1 MIYAQFYANNL
12 AGKVDEA
19 MGDRSVVIMDARLSS
34 STIGSIAEAECL
46 KRGYLAWRI
55 FRGESFT
62 RSASISQ
69 LNYLQRSTPVRD
81 PVWLSAHN

>member
-1 MIYAQFYANNL
+1 MIYAQFYSHNL
-12 AGKVDEA
+12 AGKIDEA
-19 MGDRSVVIMDARLSS
+19 TGDRSVVIIDARLSKRN
-34 STIGSIAEAECL
+34 IGSIAEAECL

-62 RSASISQ
+62 RSDSISQ
-69 LNYLQRSTPVRD
+69 LNYIQRSTPVRD